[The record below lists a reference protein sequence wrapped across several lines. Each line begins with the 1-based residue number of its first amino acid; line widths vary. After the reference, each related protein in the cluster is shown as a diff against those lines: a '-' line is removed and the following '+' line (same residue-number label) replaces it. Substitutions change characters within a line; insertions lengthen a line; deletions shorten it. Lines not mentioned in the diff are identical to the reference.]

1 MAKSQTPEVSIPPM
15 EFKTVFDAATPE
27 EAYAAIEDKRGEGAL
42 IMVPFD
48 AIHPIKDFN
57 IRVHTP
63 DYEAH
68 INRIAQSIRDNGFF
82 RHAPLK
88 VYPAKEGEQNLLYLV
103 GGYTR
108 YEAAKRAVASGAK
121 LTRLPVVAT
130 PKGATLDDLL
140 IGLDRDNDGRPLSA
154 FEKGILVKRMIANG
168 NDEDEIATALGITKQ
183 YVGGLLQLMA
193 APKQLH
199 NMVING
205 EVAANLAIDLIKEH
219 GSAKKALDALKE
231 AGATGERR
239 PNGADTS
246 GGEGEGGGG
255 TPRVTRSTV
264 ARTGGTAKA
273 GKRFYEAMIEYL
285 IVLNSQ
291 NGPQTAMDFLLKW
304 HEKDPETM
312 KEMAKLAAP
321 GKKSKKKKAKPDKDT
336 KIRITKG
343 MSEEEKEKARKH
355 NKRIKVRAEK
365 AAKAAAAAAKAAK
378 AGGTPAPEAEAD
390 PV

>member
-1 MAKSQTPEVSIPPM
+1 MAKSNTAEVSIPPM

-27 EAYAAIEDKRGEGAL
+27 EAYAAVEDKRGEGAL

-57 IRVHTP
+57 IRVRTP

-68 INRIAQSIRDNGFF
+68 IDRIAQSIKDNGFF
-82 RHAPLK
+82 RHMPLK
-88 VYPAKEGEQNLLYLV
+88 VFPAKEGEQNLLYLV
-103 GGYTR
+103 GGYSR
-108 YEAAKRAVASGAK
+108 YEAAKRAVANGAK

-140 IGLDRDNDGRPLSA
+140 IGLDKDNDGRPLSA
-154 FEKGILVKRMIANG
+154 FEKGILVKRMIANE
-168 NDEDEIATALGITKQ
+168 NDEDEVAAGLGISKQ
-183 YVGGLLQLMA
+183 YVNDLLQLMA

-219 GSAKKALDALKE
+219 GSGKKALDVLKT

-246 GGEGEGGGG
+246 GEGGGTG
-255 TPRVTRSTV
+255 NRVTRSQV
-264 ARTGGTAKA
+264 ARTGGTQKA
-273 GKRFYEAMIEYL
+273 GKRLYEALIEYL

-304 HEKDPETM
+304 HEKDPETV
-312 KEMAKLAAP
+312 KELSKLAAP
-321 GKKSKKKKAKPDKDT
+321 GKKKKKATKPGKDERWPI
-336 KIRITKG
+336 KKS
-343 MSEEEKEKARKH
+343 MSEEEKEKARAH
-355 NKRIKVRAEK
+355 NKRLKKRQE
-365 AAKAAAAAAKAAK
+365 KAAAAAATTA
-378 AGGTPAPEAEAD
+378 AGGTPAPEADAD